1 VKIAT
6 CGYPGRAGT
15 GRRRTRMRKV
25 LIGGALGV
33 LILALSACGGSSGT
47 SEKEEAVQRE
57 ADLYEIS
64 QIERSFHEAISKK
77 DADKLVSL
85 FAPNATGTFGPGKTV
100 AGREQ
105 IRQVWLKS
113 VAFQS
118 ETHWLSDHPAY
129 KLKATV
135 DGDRGTLHFECHF
148 IDVENGKVAALTAGN
163 LDVAKIDGRWLITN
177 FLGSTSELK
186 I

>member
-1 VKIAT
+1 
-6 CGYPGRAGT
+6 
-15 GRRRTRMRKV
+15 MRK
-25 LIGGALGV
+25 LLLGGALGALV
-33 LILALSACGGSSGT
+33 VALSACGGSNGT
-47 SEKEEAVQRE
+47 SEKAESLQRQS
-57 ADLYEIS
+57 DLYEIS

-77 DADKLVSL
+77 DIDKLVNL

-105 IRQVWLKS
+105 IREVWLNS
-113 VAFQS
+113 VGWKP

-129 KLKATV
+129 KLKVTV

-148 IDVENGKVAALTAGN
+148 IDVVTEKVAMLTAGT
-163 LDVAKIDGRWLITN
+163 LDVARIDGRWLITN
-177 FLGSTSELK
+177 FVGSTAELK